1 MKRNCSGRGGKGSPC
16 LTLPSHS
23 RACGNLEGGAGHL
36 GTPPSQMRCLAQW
49 RFLFCSEKALRSQT
63 HTTSHE
69 ELYFIPK
76 SVTCTIPT
84 PFPSSKEWSV
94 IEGMPSVPCYVSC
107 TLPEELLFIPIRR
120 CKEIVG
126 SPKDSDPSEV
136 TMSHSIQTSQS
147 HAQKQ
152 TRKPVRSKSLS
163 ESPNTLLFFCSQ
175 SIVYLV

>member
-1 MKRNCSGRGGKGSPC
+1 MKRNCSGRGGKKSPR
-16 LTLPSHS
+16 LTLSSHFGG
-23 RACGNLEGGAGHL
+23 CGNLEGGAGHL

-49 RFLFCSEKALRSQT
+49 RFLFYSEKAVRSQT

-76 SVTCTIPT
+76 SVTFTIPT

-94 IEGMPSVPCYVSC
+94 IEDMPSVPYYVSC

-126 SPKDSDPSEV
+126 SPKDSDPSKL
-136 TMSHSIQTSQS
+136 TMSLSIQTSQS

-152 TRKPVRSKSLS
+152 ARKPVRSKSLS
-163 ESPNTLLFFCSQ
+163 ESPNTLLLFCSQ
-175 SIVYLV
+175 AIVYLV